1 MSWLFEFGWGLE
13 IEIEIETGKE
23 AVDSRKMEESESER
37 VRELIGKA
45 VGDWD
50 DQVMTRARF
59 KAFSGQR
66 SDWEPVY
73 LFWRDLILCV
83 ARQLGV
89 FFISPSRLNTH
100 WFNRGG
106 LAPLCLPTV
115 LVSLPII
122 YACFGYGLGLGTS
135 TFSWFLVCL
144 LFQFEMYNEGEV
156 VLSVDL
162 VDPTAGRLFQIFS
175 RLSNSMAMLRTTP
188 ELLMSQDRLILTS
201 LLKAFIFLFSISI
214 AITLVLTS
222 YSWSFDRGFVGCE
235 CIG

>member
-1 MSWLFEFGWGLE
+1 
-13 IEIEIETGKE
+13 
-23 AVDSRKMEESESER
+23 MEESESER

-50 DQVMTRARF
+50 DPVMTRARF

-106 LAPLCLPTV
+106 LAPLCLSTV
-115 LVSLPII
+115 LVSLPIV
-122 YACFGYGLGLGTS
+122 YACFGCGLGLGTS
-135 TFSWFLVCL
+135 TFSWFLVCW

-162 VDPTAGRLFQIFS
+162 VDPTAGRLSQIFS
-175 RLSNSMAMLRTTP
+175 RLSNSMAMLSRTGTRRTTP

-201 LLKAFIFLFSISI
+201 LLKAFNFLFSISI
-214 AITLVLTS
+214 SISITLVITS
-222 YSWSFDRGFVGCE
+222 YSWSFDWGFVGCE

>member
-1 MSWLFEFGWGLE
+1 
-13 IEIEIETGKE
+13 
-23 AVDSRKMEESESER
+23 
-37 VRELIGKA
+37 
-45 VGDWD
+45 
-50 DQVMTRARF
+50 
-59 KAFSGQR
+59 
-66 SDWEPVY
+66 
-73 LFWRDLILCV
+73 
-83 ARQLGV
+83 
-89 FFISPSRLNTH
+89 
-100 WFNRGG
+100 
-106 LAPLCLPTV
+106 
-115 LVSLPII
+115 
-122 YACFGYGLGLGTS
+122 
-135 TFSWFLVCL
+135 
-144 LFQFEMYNEGEV
+144 MYNEGEV